1 MKGQIIR
8 VHSDTFY
15 VYDSENIISCRAKG
29 NFKIKKDSLIVGD
42 YVEFD
47 ENEKVITKILERKNL
62 FIRPS
67 VANVDQV
74 FILIAP
80 LPKPDLLLIDKLL
93 VNAFRKGVEVSII
106 INKSDLGAN
115 DLYQEIYKEYNDA
128 GVNIYKISSKDKEN
142 LAIIKEKLNGK
153 LTVLAGQSAVGKT
166 SLINALFNYSLKT
179 GDLSEKINRGK
190 HSTTY
195 SNIYFVGDI
204 KIIDTPGFAVIET
217 EEFTGDDD
225 IKDYYP
231 EYVEVANL
239 CKFRDCKHVNE
250 PGCKVLELVKGQK
263 LSFNRHQRYLELLK
277 ENENR
282 KKY

>member
-1 MKGQIIR
+1 MKGQVIR

-15 VYDSENIISCRAKG
+15 VYDGENTISCRAKG

-47 ENEKVITKILERKNL
+47 ENEKVITKICERKNL

-67 VANVDQV
+67 VANVDQI

-80 LPKPDLLLIDKLL
+80 LPKPDFLLIDKLL
-93 VNAFRKGVEVSII
+93 VNAFRKDVKISII
-106 INKSDLGAN
+106 INKSDLGA
-115 DLYQEIYKEYNDA
+115 DELYQETIEEYEES
-128 GVNIYKISSKDKEN
+128 GIEIYKISSKDDKN
-142 LAIIKEKLNGK
+142 LEFIKEKLKGN

-166 SLINALFNYSLKT
+166 SLVNALFGYSLKT

-217 EEFTGDDD
+217 EEFFKDED

-231 EYVEVANL
+231 EYVEASNF

-250 PGCKVLELVKGQK
+250 PGCEVLRLIKEGK
-263 LSFNRHQRYLELLK
+263 LSAVRHQRYLELLK
-277 ENENR
+277 ENDER